1 MPTKNINHEDPI
13 TRHTSEMR
21 DIITAVP
28 SRLLRWGT
36 TIFIFVLVLMTGL
49 SKAFIH
55 YPDVIK
61 TSLVIRST
69 NQDGGVTCKAPG
81 KLIKLLAAPG
91 QQVKAGQPLARI
103 MEQNSKIYVV
113 TAPITGKLA
122 YSSILHEEETLVLQ
136 QDLFN
141 IEPTNE
147 SFFGEMTI
155 PQSDVG
161 KVSEGQQVLIKLIS
175 YPFEQYGILKGK
187 IRYESGITNKENSFL
202 AEVTVDTDNQAKG
215 RGIKLKDGMQARAE
229 IMIQDASVLQRISR
243 NTFKNIT
250 SK

>member
-1 MPTKNINHEDPI
+1 MPTENINHEDPI

-36 TIFIFVLVLMTGL
+36 TIFFFVLLLMTGL
-49 SKAFIH
+49 AAFIH

-69 NQDGGVTCKAPG
+69 NQDGAVTCRAPG
-81 KLIKLLAAPG
+81 KLVKLLVVPG
-91 QQVKAGQPLARI
+91 QQVRAGQPLARI
-103 MEQNSKIYVV
+103 MAQNSKIDVV
-113 TAPITGKLA
+113 TAPMAGKLN

-141 IEPTNE
+141 IEPANE
-147 SFFGEMTI
+147 SFFGEIII
-155 PQSDVG
+155 PQSDLG

-187 IRYESGITNKENSFL
+187 IRYVSGITGKENAYL
-202 AEVTVDTDNQAKG
+202 AEVAVDTSNEAK
-215 RGIKLKDGMQARAE
+215 RKGIKLKDGMQARAE

-243 NTFKNIT
+243 NTFKNIIN
-250 SK
+250 K

>member
-1 MPTKNINHEDPI
+1 MPTENTNHEDPI

-28 SRLLRWGT
+28 SRLLRWAT

-49 SKAFIH
+49 AAFIH
-55 YPDVIK
+55 YPDVIN

-69 NQDGGVTCKAPG
+69 NQDGDVTCKDPG

-103 MEQNSKIYVV
+103 MAQNSKIYVV
-113 TAPITGKLA
+113 IAPITGKLA
-122 YSSILHEEETLVLQ
+122 YSSILHEEETLVAQ
-136 QDLFN
+136 QDLFD

-155 PQSDVG
+155 PQGDLG
-161 KVSEGQQVLIKLIS
+161 KVSEGQQVSIKLVS

-187 IRYESGITNKENSFL
+187 IRYVSGITNKENAYL
-202 AEVTVDTDNQAKG
+202 AEVTVDTGNEAKG

-243 NTFKNIT
+243 NTFKNII

>member
-28 SRLLRWGT
+28 SGLLRWGT
-36 TIFIFVLVLMTGL
+36 TIFFFVLLLMIGL
-49 SKAFIH
+49 AAFIH

-69 NQDGGVTCKAPG
+69 NQDGGVICKAPG

-103 MEQNSKIYVV
+103 MGQDSKIYVV

-141 IEPTNE
+141 VEPTNE
-147 SFFGEMTI
+147 IFFGEMII

-187 IRYESGITNKENSFL
+187 IRYVSGITDKENAYL
-202 AEVTVDTDNQAKG
+202 AEVTVDAGNEAKG
-215 RGIKLKDGMQARAE
+215 KGIKLKDGMQARAE
-229 IMIQDASVLQRISR
+229 IMIRDASVLQRISR
-243 NTFKNIT
+243 NTFKSII